1 MRMLITLKQLQS
13 ECSVYH
19 VIKCLRECILY
30 IILSEILHVA
40 SLRHL
45 MMLINH
51 ILNLFSSTIK

>member
-1 MRMLITLKQLQS
+1 MLITLKQLQS
-13 ECSVYH
+13 ESPIYH
-19 VIKCLRECILY
+19 IIKGLGESILD

-51 ILNLFSSTIK
+51 ILYLLSSSIK

>member
-13 ECSVYH
+13 KCSIDH
-19 VIKCLRECILY
+19 VIKSLSESILD

-45 MMLINH
+45 VMLINH
-51 ILNLFSSTIK
+51 ILNLFSSSIK